1 MRRRLYLAIMML
13 GAGMLWAAGCG
24 NKTDEGNSVS
34 GTESTEMAVFDYNVD
49 DYVTLGEYK
58 GLEVNY
64 PVPAM
69 SKDDLEME
77 IEYLLEENTKYN
89 EVSDRGAEEGDFIN
103 IDYKGTID
111 GEEFEGGSDAGYE
124 FELGEGEFPEDFE
137 KNLIGK
143 KKGENCTFK
152 MTFSDDYD
160 EGMAGKEA
168 EFAVTVNSVSEVV
181 VPEYNDAFVK
191 EVTDYDTVKAYEEAL
206 EADLMTSSQ
215 EESVELAGGDAL
227 QAAVANASIKGCP
240 EALYDACYN
249 STLKEYQEYAD
260 MLDMEL
266 SDFIEDDESLD
277 EEVLS
282 FVNEILVAQAIAKKE
297 GFEITE
303 KSYQEDGEKLAAEY
317 EYESLKEFEADYGKI
332 YVRTNL
338 MREKAVDFLYENA
351 KLKEMSQEEYYGG
364 SESLEGS
371 LEEAEDLEME
381 MGETEQAE

>member
-1 MRRRLYLAIMML
+1 ML
-13 GAGMLWAAGCG
+13 FR
-24 NKTDEGNSVS
+24 S
-34 GTESTEMAVFDYNVD
+34 
-49 DYVTLGEYK
+49 
-58 GLEVNY
+58 
-64 PVPAM
+64 
-69 SKDDLEME
+69 
-77 IEYLLEENTKYN
+77 
-89 EVSDRGAEEGDFIN
+89 
-103 IDYKGTID
+103 
-111 GEEFEGGSDAGYE
+111 
-124 FELGEGEFPEDFE
+124 
-137 KNLIGK
+137 
-143 KKGENCTFK
+143 
-152 MTFSDDYD
+152 
-160 EGMAGKEA
+160 
-168 EFAVTVNSVSEVV
+168 
-181 VPEYNDAFVK
+181 
-191 EVTDYDTVKAYEEAL
+191 
-206 EADLMTSSQ
+206 
-215 EESVELAGGDAL
+215 
-227 QAAVANASIKGCP
+227 
-240 EALYDACYN
+240 
-249 STLKEYQEYAD
+249 
-260 MLDMEL
+260 DMEL